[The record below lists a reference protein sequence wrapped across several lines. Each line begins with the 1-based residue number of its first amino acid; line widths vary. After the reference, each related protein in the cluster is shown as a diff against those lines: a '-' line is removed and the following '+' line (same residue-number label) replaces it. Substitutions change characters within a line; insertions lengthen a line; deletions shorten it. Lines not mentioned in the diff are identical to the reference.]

1 MCVSLWGQWGYSPVQ
16 SFRGSQGRSQRRE
29 RGRAEG
35 PGQETLPQLPK
46 ALVNSWNSELLAL
59 WCFLWKPG
67 RLMIHVWADS
77 AYSAAAGDP
86 KTREEEVG
94 GPQDLLLPLTACT
107 VSRAPG

>member
-1 MCVSLWGQWGYSPVQ
+1 
-16 SFRGSQGRSQRRE
+16 
-29 RGRAEG
+29 
-35 PGQETLPQLPK
+35 
-46 ALVNSWNSELLAL
+46 
-59 WCFLWKPG
+59 
-67 RLMIHVWADS
+67 MIHVWADS